1 MTAATK
7 TESTFRMAY
16 SVRVSIAAA
25 PGRVWALLTD
35 AARFPSWN
43 TAVTSIEGEIALGQ
57 RLTVRVPLAPGRA
70 FRPRVIAF
78 APPAASSSAASGSAA
93 SMVWSDGMAPMFKGT
108 RTFTLEADGAGTA
121 FTMVEEFK
129 GVMLPMIKGS
139 LPDFRAAF
147 DEYAACLKRA
157 AEAG

>member
-1 MTAATK
+1 MTATAATK

-16 SVRVSIAAA
+16 SVRVSIAAD
-25 PGRVWALLTD
+25 PERVWTLLTD

-78 APPAASSSAASGSAA
+78 QPPAAGSGAT
-93 SMVWSDGMAPMFKGT
+93 MVWSDGMAPMFKGT
-108 RTFTLEADGAGTA
+108 RTFTLQPDGDGTV

-139 LPDFRAAF
+139 LPDFRPAF

-157 AEAG
+157 AEAS

>member
-1 MTAATK
+1 MNATPATK

-16 SVRVSIAAA
+16 SVRVTIAAA
-25 PGRVWALLTD
+25 PERVWARLTD

-43 TAVTSIEGEIALGQ
+43 TTVTSIDGEIALGQ

-70 FRPRVIAF
+70 FRPRVIAWQ
-78 APPAASSSAASGSAA
+78 PPAAASGA

-108 RTFTLEADGAGTA
+108 RTFTLEPEGNGTV

-139 LPDFRAAF
+139 LPDFRPAF